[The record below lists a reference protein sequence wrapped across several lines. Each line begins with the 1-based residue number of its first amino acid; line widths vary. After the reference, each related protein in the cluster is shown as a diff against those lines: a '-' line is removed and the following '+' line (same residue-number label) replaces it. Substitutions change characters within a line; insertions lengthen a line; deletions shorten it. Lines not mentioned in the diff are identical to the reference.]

1 MEESKVKLDTMDK
14 IKNFVHKVAQFPED
28 IELAV
33 DQYVVDA
40 KSVLGVT
47 SIAKD
52 EPMNMRVHADGKRL
66 NLILSELEEFRG
78 D

>member
-1 MEESKVKLDTMDK
+1 MSETKVKLDTIQK
-14 IKNFVHKVAQFPED
+14 IENFVKKAAKFPED

-40 KSVLGVT
+40 KSVLGVA
-47 SIAKD
+47 SIAKSN
-52 EPMNMRVHADGKRL
+52 PMDLRVHADGKRL
-66 NLILSELEEFRG
+66 ALILSELEEFKG